1 MGKILDVVLAVIVV
15 IFFVYIMYRLNIT
28 AGDIWTFFRHFFSTS
43 SQSPGNTTA
52 GTVGFL
58 E

>member
-1 MGKILDVVLAVIVV
+1 MGRILDAVLAVFALV
-15 IFFVYIMYRLNIT
+15 FFIYIMYRLNIT

-43 SQSPGNTTA
+43 GSTPANTTA
-52 GTVGFL
+52 SFIGFL

>member
-1 MGKILDVVLAVIVV
+1 MGKILDVVLAIIVIV
-15 IFFVYIMYRLNIT
+15 FFVYIMYRLNIT

-43 SQSPGNTTA
+43 GSTSTNNTA
-52 GTVGFL
+52 SFVGIL